1 MRLWI
6 AAFVVGACGNAD
18 SQSESGVPTPLVSSA
33 SYWLTWAGGDV
44 TEEATGWSVENDL
57 GYRIHVTAGGL
68 QNLRVQ
74 LVPCEEE
81 SSAASTLNLL
91 APFFGGAAWAGHG
104 DAVDPSHSHET
115 LVEQL
120 DAPSAQVWDEVSFT
134 PAVYCQLHFILS
146 GTEEE
151 PRSLWVSGTVEYPD
165 GEEEALSIETTLSWG
180 ENLFLSEM
188 VAIPE
193 EEPVGLR
200 VLLERDQDSL
210 FDGLD
215 FASEKDVL
223 ERSKILL
230 RNLVQN
236 SRVRL
241 DLL

>member
-1 MRLWI
+1 MRLWV
-6 AAFVVGACGNAD
+6 AALVVGACGNAD

-57 GYRIHVTAGGL
+57 GYRIHVTEGGL
-68 QNLRVQ
+68 QNVRVQ

-81 SSAASTLNLL
+81 SSATSAWNLFS
-91 APFFGGAAWAGHG
+91 PFFGGAAWAGHG

-120 DAPSAQVWDEVSFT
+120 DMPTAQVWDEVSFV

-151 PRSLWVSGTVEYPD
+151 SRSLWVNGVVEYPD
-165 GEEEALSIETTLSWG
+165 GEQEALSIETTLSWG
-180 ENLFLSEM
+180 ESLFLREM

-200 VLLERDQDSL
+200 VLLERDQESL